1 MPQNKRNAV
10 SLLLNCRDVLIML
23 DGRESDGP
31 RSVVTATQRC
41 SRPPLPP
48 AARRKTALVAFR
60 FTLSSAAFLFSPVKI
75 DDLLRIDV
83 TSRCKNGENK
93 QLVTG

>member
-1 MPQNKRNAV
+1 
-10 SLLLNCRDVLIML
+10 ML
-23 DGRESDGP
+23 HGRESDGP
-31 RSVVTATQRC
+31 QRVVTATQRA

-60 FTLSSAAFLFSPVKI
+60 LTPPIARFLFSPVKI
-75 DDLLRIDV
+75 DDLLPIAV
-83 TSRCKNGENK
+83 TSRCKTGENK